1 MKNLEEIVA
10 IASAL
15 KNADEW
21 DESLCKDLCEAADML
36 SEWEAADGESFEKV
50 VEEAADKLGVEIY

>member
-1 MKNLEEIVA
+1 MKNFEEIVA

-21 DESLCKDLCEAADML
+21 DEALCKELCEEAGL
-36 SEWEAADGESFEKV
+36 SEAWENADGETFEKV
-50 VEEAADKLGVEIY
+50 VEEAAEKLGVEIY